1 MKHNREEICRTRL
14 IHGFHFRKITV
25 GLNEPLK
32 PAPQGFA
39 TDYPVRTTMQRTVAY
54 RNFAL
59 FRAIIYQASFSFY
72 PFLPNDIEAPKA
84 LDVQLGGLH
93 IEPSEAN
100 FVLAAILNG
109 GKKDYHQY

>member
-1 MKHNREEICRTRL
+1 MRFLFKEENLSSRVTSL
-14 IHGFHFRKITV
+14 
-25 GLNEPLK
+25 
-32 PAPQGFA
+32 PA
-39 TDYPVRTTMQRTVAY
+39 
-54 RNFAL
+54 
-59 FRAIIYQASFSFY
+59 FY
-72 PFLPNDIEAPKA
+72 SSTNDIEAPEA

>member
-1 MKHNREEICRTRL
+1 MLKVSI
-14 IHGFHFRKITV
+14 GPFHI
-25 GLNEPLK
+25 
-32 PAPQGFA
+32 
-39 TDYPVRTTMQRTVAY
+39 
-54 RNFAL
+54 
-59 FRAIIYQASFSFY
+59 
-72 PFLPNDIEAPKA
+72 PFNDIEAPKA

>member
-1 MKHNREEICRTRL
+1 MIGPKIIL
-14 IHGFHFRKITV
+14 IS
-25 GLNEPLK
+25 
-32 PAPQGFA
+32 
-39 TDYPVRTTMQRTVAY
+39 
-54 RNFAL
+54 
-59 FRAIIYQASFSFY
+59 RAKLLGI
-72 PFLPNDIEAPKA
+72 NDIEAPKA

>member
-1 MKHNREEICRTRL
+1 M
-14 IHGFHFRKITV
+14 
-25 GLNEPLK
+25 
-32 PAPQGFA
+32 A
-39 TDYPVRTTMQRTVAY
+39 TSL
-54 RNFAL
+54 RNTCDM
-59 FRAIIYQASFSFY
+59 I
-72 PFLPNDIEAPKA
+72 NDIEAPKA

>member
-1 MKHNREEICRTRL
+1 MPRS
-14 IHGFHFRKITV
+14 
-25 GLNEPLK
+25 
-32 PAPQGFA
+32 
-39 TDYPVRTTMQRTVAY
+39 
-54 RNFAL
+54 RNL
-59 FRAIIYQASFSFY
+59 FTCC
-72 PFLPNDIEAPKA
+72 NDIEAPKA

>member
-1 MKHNREEICRTRL
+1 MARALMEDKKEWRLKEVDNKKKNYGNR
-14 IHGFHFRKITV
+14 
-25 GLNEPLK
+25 
-32 PAPQGFA
+32 
-39 TDYPVRTTMQRTVAY
+39 
-54 RNFAL
+54 AL
-59 FRAIIYQASFSFY
+59 LGDKRGPI
-72 PFLPNDIEAPKA
+72 NDIEAPKA

>member
-1 MKHNREEICRTRL
+1 MLAQTL
-14 IHGFHFRKITV
+14 
-25 GLNEPLK
+25 PL
-32 PAPQGFA
+32 
-39 TDYPVRTTMQRTVAY
+39 R
-54 RNFAL
+54 
-59 FRAIIYQASFSFY
+59 
-72 PFLPNDIEAPKA
+72 NDIEAPKA